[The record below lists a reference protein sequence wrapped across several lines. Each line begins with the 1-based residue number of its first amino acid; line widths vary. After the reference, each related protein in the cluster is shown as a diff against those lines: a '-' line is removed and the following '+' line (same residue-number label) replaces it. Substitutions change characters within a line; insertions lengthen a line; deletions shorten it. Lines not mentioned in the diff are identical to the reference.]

1 MTIPSP
7 HTHTHTQR
15 QYRFFVYLSKDTQ
28 LKRSV
33 TTESRGKCNVFL
45 CNFFLSPCSP
55 RGALLRE
62 ALFSQVVSVRDEKEP
77 QFLLHHSLLI
87 LRLTSLLW
95 GKCKLTGV
103 YNYLKKWLLVVGSV
117 RSDER
122 IQGRKK
128 QRQRWKLRNMK
139 I

>member
-1 MTIPSP
+1 MR
-7 HTHTHTQR
+7 H
-15 QYRFFVYLSKDTQ
+15 
-28 LKRSV
+28 
-33 TTESRGKCNVFL
+33 
-45 CNFFLSPCSP
+45 
-55 RGALLRE
+55 
-62 ALFSQVVSVRDEKEP
+62 EKES

-87 LRLTSLLW
+87 LRLTLPLW

-103 YNYLKKWLLVVGSV
+103 YNYLKKWLQVVGSV
-117 RSDER
+117 RSDEK